1 MTQLSDHVEAEL
13 SGPKGTSHDLL
24 KFEGPTDFLLV
35 WTANP
40 ISRVHLI
47 KQGVPARTTLRLA
60 ESLRWNN
67 EILAKRLGLGYSTIK
82 RKIRNE
88 DVLSTDEGE
97 RVVALAGLVGQVEA
111 MVAESGQSEG
121 FDAAGW
127 VSDWLESPN
136 PALNHVRPSEYL
148 DTAEGRS
155 IVSGLLAQMQSGTYA

>member
-1 MTQLSDHVEAEL
+1 MAQLSDHVEEVEM
-13 SGPKGTSHDLL
+13 SGSTGANPDLL

-35 WTANP
+35 WAANP

-60 ESLRWNN
+60 ESLRWND

-82 RKIRNE
+82 RRIRNE

-136 PALNHVRPSEYL
+136 SALNHVRPSEYL

-155 IVSGLLAQMQSGTYA
+155 IVSGLLVQMQSA